1 MGGSIV
7 LWMAVAILVS
17 WAVGVYKRITRL
29 RARGFDAFGSLEKLL
44 KSFSGLL
51 QTHVLAPPV
60 AAQAHGTPF
69 SADSLRVASQWM
81 ALIASVQALELA
93 CKAARSAS
101 LMPAEVAALGRAMD
115 VVSGQWR
122 KLCDGPLDLAG
133 SPVPDALRVQWDEL
147 SNKAQAAR
155 AALNQI
161 LQRYNEALQDFP
173 ARLIVG
179 LLGFHATGTLS

>member
-17 WAVGVYKRITRL
+17 WAVGVYQRITRL

-51 QTHVLAPPV
+51 QTHALAPPLPDSPPV
-60 AAQAHGTPF
+60 APEWTV
-69 SADSLRVASQWM
+69 LM
-81 ALIASVQALELA
+81 ASVQALEHA

-115 VVSGQWR
+115 LVSGQWH

-133 SPVPDALRVQWDEL
+133 SPGPDALRVQWEEL

-179 LLGFHATGTLS
+179 LLGFQVTGTLS